1 MNIHLKVNNIIEIN
15 SLIKY
20 DIECLIKKKY

>member
-15 SLIKY
+15 LLIKY
-20 DIECLIKKKY
+20 DMVCLIKKKY